1 MTTVDT
7 AAPDAAAPQRRRL
20 VARPSTWVVWALVA
34 AFFIFLIGILVSVLM
49 DSFGRRWFGG
59 WLPEELTADWYAE
72 AWDRF
77 NMTHVIGVT
86 VGVGVT
92 VVVISVLIGVPAA
105 YLLARRNFPG
115 KQLITLLFLLPIII
129 PPITYGIP
137 LATVMYNVGLGRT
150 LAVVVLVNLV
160 PSVPF
165 VIMTMTDRKS
175 TRLNSSHVAISYAV
189 FCLKKKNPR
198 NPGSAVRQAA
208 HEPVLHGEDGG
219 ERHRRMVREV
229 QEGREAGTEL
239 QDGPCRDE
247 EQAELT
253 G

>member
-7 AAPDAAAPQRRRL
+7 AATEAAAPQRRRL

-150 LAVVVLVNLV
+150 LAAVVLVNLV
-160 PSVPF
+160 PSE
-165 VIMTMTDRKS
+165 IGRAS
-175 TRLNSSHVAISYAV
+175 CR
-189 FCLKKKNPR
+189 
-198 NPGSAVRQAA
+198 
-208 HEPVLHGEDGG
+208 EGG
-219 ERHRRMVREV
+219 EILGGGLQGDTDVIRRR
-229 QEGREAGTEL
+229 
-239 QDGPCRDE
+239 
-247 EQAELT
+247 
-253 G
+253 